1 MRLLCFAVLLI
12 LYTFSFIE
20 YFPSIRKRELFE
32 MCMCTF
38 VFIGRK
44 LAVMIV

>member
-20 YFPSIRKRELFE
+20 YFPSNRNANYLKCACVHLYLS
-32 MCMCTF
+32 
-38 VFIGRK
+38 VVSWQ
-44 LAVMIV
+44 L